1 MFAPLMTSIDQLW
14 AHVQV
19 ATVGVA
25 GRAAAVVTTQ
35 QLIAGLKM
43 LLSSLGAAVGT
54 GISSRS
60 IECFCKCWFTLVFA
74 AIGHNPHKCI
84 HISLC
89 KHLACKPTKCCC
101 VSECRPTPD
110 CLQISIWWLHN
121 RTLPCNSPAR
131 RVQSQLLMR
140 TPNPVVSKSPR
151 CMTSLWSSGLTR
163 KLEHRRC
170 ELTRIDTCSLR
181 MVWWFAG
188 YCPWRPYS
196 HKQCWHFE
204 CWKI

>member
-84 HISLC
+84 YISLC

-101 VSECRPTPD
+101 VSEFKPTPD
-110 CLQISIWWLHN
+110 CLQISIWQPRERQLEAS
-121 RTLPCNSPAR
+121 LPEAPF
-131 RVQSQLLMR
+131 QQQQ
-140 TPNPVVSKSPR
+140 P
-151 CMTSLWSSGLTR
+151 
-163 KLEHRRC
+163 
-170 ELTRIDTCSLR
+170 
-181 MVWWFAG
+181 
-188 YCPWRPYS
+188 
-196 HKQCWHFE
+196 
-204 CWKI
+204 